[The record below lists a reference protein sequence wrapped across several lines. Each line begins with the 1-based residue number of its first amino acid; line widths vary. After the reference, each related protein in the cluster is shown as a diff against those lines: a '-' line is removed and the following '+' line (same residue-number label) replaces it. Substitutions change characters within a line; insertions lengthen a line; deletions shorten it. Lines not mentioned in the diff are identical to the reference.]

1 MGTAIRCEAEFLT
14 AAHLGNVGFGSFA
27 TEAIRQQIPGM
38 SGYDPKAEVKS
49 GY

>member
-1 MGTAIRCEAEFLT
+1 MDPARIFTESLTPTPGIREQP
-14 AAHLGNVGFGSFA
+14 GSFA

-49 GY
+49 G

>member
-1 MGTAIRCEAEFLT
+1 MIGQVARLVHGAWPS
-14 AAHLGNVGFGSFA
+14 FGSFA

>member
-1 MGTAIRCEAEFLT
+1 MIGATNCPNGGE
-14 AAHLGNVGFGSFA
+14 VGLGSFA

>member
-1 MGTAIRCEAEFLT
+1 VRHSKIGLQMTLWA
-14 AAHLGNVGFGSFA
+14 FA

>member
-1 MGTAIRCEAEFLT
+1 M
-14 AAHLGNVGFGSFA
+14 AHGRQMSDRFGSFA

-49 GY
+49 G